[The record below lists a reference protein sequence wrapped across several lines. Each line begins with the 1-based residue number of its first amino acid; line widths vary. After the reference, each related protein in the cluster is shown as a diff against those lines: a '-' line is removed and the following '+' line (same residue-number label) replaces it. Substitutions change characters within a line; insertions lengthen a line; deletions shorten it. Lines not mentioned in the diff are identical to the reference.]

1 MYSVYSQIDGATL
14 CRYYTLCQRY
24 RTGGAVMTQTIQ
36 APQLA
41 ELLQENARLKR
52 EIARYQETD
61 TVQKQV
67 IQDLRRRI
75 EIRSI
80 PQKKMSANEKLF
92 WDAAQELIRQETP
105 NERGLIRLDVSEAAE
120 KIGSSP
126 DWDRAYSRVLP
137 SVSTPRTRLWHT
149 PRRPGRNA
157 ISLISSQMSR
167 YGKLRK
173 LRSSHQRR
181 LASRAEIAGALV
193 AGTCKSKSAPS
204 HHSNSP
210 SASSAAHRRSI
221 QYAKSIHRSKPTM
234 HLQMTLPTVKMK
246 LRKLRSSRH
255 KSSLIFFGD
264 PQNRGSYCIHRW
276 CRCCILR
283 AATIPARSENLV
295 LPSRQSPI

>member
-80 PQKKMSANEKLF
+80 SNKKMSANEKLF

-126 DWDRAYSRVLP
+126 DSGSRL
-137 SVSTPRTRLWHT
+137 L
-149 PRRPGRNA
+149 
-157 ISLISSQMSR
+157 
-167 YGKLRK
+167 
-173 LRSSHQRR
+173 
-181 LASRAEIAGALV
+181 
-193 AGTCKSKSAPS
+193 
-204 HHSNSP
+204 
-210 SASSAAHRRSI
+210 
-221 QYAKSIHRSKPTM
+221 KSITERFDATHETVAYTTKTGQKCHLAYIKPDEPIWQAPQVAELSPEKTRKQGGDRRCSCGG
-234 HLQMTLPTVKMK
+234 HLQVKERTITSQQFTVCEQCGTQTIYPVREVNTPLEANYAPTDDFTDGKDEAPQVAE
-246 LRKLRSSRH
+246 LSTQEQPDLFWRSAKPR
-255 KSSLIFFGD
+255 
-264 PQNRGSYCIHRW
+264 
-276 CRCCILR
+276 ILLY
-283 AATIPARSENLV
+283 TQV
-295 LPSRQSPI
+295 V